1 MTREEFR
8 GALSDIDEGGRLSH
22 SEEARKAEILLLD
35 HDKEQRAEIARL
47 RNLCL
52 ETYQVVGSLASDADM
67 FEAPETIKALD
78 NLSAAGHG
86 EALPHTSLLPYPASE
101 KIARLRKALH
111 VALINLRAWNGEET
125 WELYRKSPEIQSIQ
139 DALKE
144 TP

>member
-47 RNLCL
+47 REDLKKLVNEIDGLL
-52 ETYQVVGSLASDADM
+52 GIEEEQLRNIVGNTNINVL
-67 FEAPETIKALD
+67 
-78 NLSAAGHG
+78 HVR
-86 EALPHTSLLPYPASE
+86 
-101 KIARLRKALH
+101 IARAK
-111 VALINLRAWNGEET
+111 
-125 WELYRKSPEIQSIQ
+125 

-144 TP
+144 TL

>member
-47 RNLCL
+47 KNDLSHWTFVRFQQL
-52 ETYQVVGSLASDADM
+52 ESENKRLR
-67 FEAPETIKALD
+67 
-78 NLSAAGHG
+78 
-86 EALPHTSLLPYPASE
+86 EALEIYKNASYQSHNGHWDMTMQGGAGCPE
-101 KIARLRKALH
+101 CIRARELRVKAD
-111 VALINLRAWNGEET
+111 
-125 WELYRKSPEIQSIQ
+125 EILAK

-144 TP
+144 TT

>member
-47 RNLCL
+47 R
-52 ETYQVVGSLASDADM
+52 
-67 FEAPETIKALD
+67 
-78 NLSAAGHG
+78 
-86 EALPHTSLLPYPASE
+86 EAL
-101 KIARLRKALH
+101 
-111 VALINLRAWNGEET
+111 
-125 WELYRKSPEIQSIQ
+125 ELYKNASYQSHNGHWDMTMQGGKGCPECIRARELRVKADEILAK

>member
-35 HDKEQRAEIARL
+35 HDKEQRAEVARL
-47 RNLCL
+47 R
-52 ETYQVVGSLASDADM
+52 
-67 FEAPETIKALD
+67 
-78 NLSAAGHG
+78 
-86 EALPHTSLLPYPASE
+86 EALTEIIE
-101 KIARLRKALH
+101 KCEDEDLEYMFGDIMD
-111 VALINLRAWNGEET
+111 RA
-125 WELYRKSPEIQSIQ
+125 K